1 MDNADQITVEVSYA
15 RPDEQVIIEV
25 RVAQNATLKQ
35 AILVSGVLTRFPEI
49 NLEVNRVGI
58 FGKVKELDQSLLP
71 GDRVEVYRPLIADPK
86 EVRRRRVEEKKEE
99 N

>member
-49 NLEVNRVGI
+49 NLEVNKVGI

-86 EVRRRRVEEKKEE
+86 QVRRRRVEEKKEE